1 MSEALHQ
8 QALFQ
13 WARNPAIVKTYP
25 AIDLLEGTLNGVKLT
40 IGQAGKAKAAG
51 MLKGV
56 HDVRLPVARGGYFG
70 LSIEMKFGRNKMTD
84 EQIWYANRL
93 GEEGWSTH
101 VAYDWTTARDTI
113 IWYLELPATTRDA
126 NIFARSGSIIETS

>member
-1 MSEALHQ
+1 MSEAQHQ
-8 QALFQ
+8 AALFQ
-13 WARNPAIVKTYP
+13 WARNPATVKTYP
-25 AIDLLEGTLNGVKLT
+25 DIDLLEGTLNGVKLT

-56 HDVRLPVARGGYFG
+56 HDVRLPVARGGFIG

-93 GEEGWSTH
+93 KENGWSVHT
-101 VAYDWTTARDTI
+101 AYDWTSARDI
-113 IWYLELPATTRDA
+113 LVWYLGPPATKREP
-126 NIFARSGSIIETS
+126 IFFAHDGSIIETA

>member
-8 QALFQ
+8 QALFE
-13 WARNPAIVKTYP
+13 WARHPATVKKYP
-25 AIDLLEGTLNGVKLT
+25 DIDLLEGTMNGVKLT

-70 LSIEMKFGRNKMTD
+70 LSVEMKFGRNKMTA

-93 GEEGWSTH
+93 AENGWSVHT
-101 VAYDWTTARDTI
+101 VYEWTSARFLI
-113 IWYLELPATTRDA
+113 QWYLTLPATKLDA
-126 NIFARSGSIIETS
+126 NIFARSGSIIKTP

>member
-25 AIDLLEGTLNGVKLT
+25 DIDLLEGTMNGVKLT

-93 GEEGWSTH
+93 TENGWFVHT
-101 VAYDWTTARDTI
+101 AYNWQAASFVI
-113 IWYLELPATTRDA
+113 EWYLGLPETKRDR
-126 NIFARSGSIIETS
+126 IFFECAGSINETS